1 MKISNIFQSKDLFF
15 FNWTN
20 NKCYHPMAL
29 RRFAFLF
36 DITESLITVLLHGY
50 SNDEGVV

>member
-1 MKISNIFQSKDLFF
+1 MKISNIFQSKDFF

-20 NKCYHPMAL
+20 NKCYRPMAL